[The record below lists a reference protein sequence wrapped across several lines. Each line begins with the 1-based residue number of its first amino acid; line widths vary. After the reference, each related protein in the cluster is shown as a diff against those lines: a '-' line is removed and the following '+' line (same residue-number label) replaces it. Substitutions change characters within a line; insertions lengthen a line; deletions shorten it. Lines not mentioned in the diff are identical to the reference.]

1 LLSALSDAPIKQSLA
16 VTGAV
21 NQHGEV
27 QAIGGANEKIEGF
40 FDICSARGL
49 SGDQGVL
56 IPESNVKNLMLR
68 RDVLDAVRDGRFHVY
83 AVSTIDQGIETLTGV
98 KAGER
103 GKNGAFPPDSINGR
117 VEARLMELAEQRRA
131 FARNDA
137 GDEPAQ
143 P

>member
-1 LLSALSDAPIKQSLA
+1 MCNCLHNGSCLSEAPDAITHSVVEAQDSL
-16 VTGAV
+16 
-21 NQHGEV
+21 
-27 QAIGGANEKIEGF
+27 GGTHF

-56 IPESNVKNLMLR
+56 IPESNIKNLMLR

-103 GKNGAFPPDSINGR
+103 GKNGAFPPYSINGR